1 MKLSALRQV
10 ELVRIAAGFRSLL
23 LASFASGVG
32 TMLAVIALTVDV
44 YERTG
49 SGWWISALLI
59 ADFLPTIAIGL
70 VLGPLIDRLSRR
82 MLMIVADLGRFAVF
96 VALPFANSASAIVAL
111 ALLVGLGNG
120 FFNPAAQAALPNLVR
135 PEDLPRA
142 NSLYQSASNLTW
154 LLGPI
159 LGGALIAASGT
170 DLAYGINAV
179 TFLASAV
186 LIARIPA
193 ASFRSE
199 EPFTRGHWRD
209 LSEGFRV
216 VRSSRALLT
225 VSIAWTMV
233 MLANGS
239 INVSEVFLVRE
250 ALDAGNVALGLM
262 MGGAGLGL
270 VLGSIAVVHL
280 IDRWPIA
287 SIYGT
292 AILLMAI
299 GFAGAAVSP
308 SVWTALPLV
317 VISGFGNGCAVVCN
331 PLLVQVGAPD
341 RLRGRAFTVVMSI
354 TYAALGLT
362 MIVAGPLTNAIGP
375 RALWGAAGAIC
386 AISAAVAFVLARG
399 ISVTPDRVD
408 DEAIVTAPGV
418 PVVGIGDRVP

>member
-1 MKLSALRQV
+1 MGGQSELLRRPS
-10 ELVRIAAGFRSLL
+10 EFRSLL

-49 SGWWISALLI
+49 SGWWVSALLI

-70 VLGPLIDRLSRR
+70 LGPLIDRLSRR
-82 MLMIVADLGRFAVF
+82 TLMIVADLARLAVFAV
-96 VALPFANSASAIVAL
+96 LPFANSAAAIVGL

-135 PEDLPRA
+135 PDDLARA

-159 LGGALIAASGT
+159 LGGALIAVSGT

-179 TFLASAV
+179 TFLFSAA

-193 ASFRSE
+193 TRFRSE
-199 EPFTRGHWRD
+199 EPLTRGHWRD
-209 LSEGFRV
+209 LSEGFGL
-216 VRSSRALLT
+216 VRRSRALLT
-225 VSIAWTMV
+225 VSIAWTLV

-239 INVSEVFLVRE
+239 INVAEVFLVRE
-250 ALDAGNVALGLM
+250 ALDAGNVALGFM
-262 MGGAGLGL
+262 MGGSGFGL
-270 VLGSIAVVHL
+270 VLGSIVVVPL
-280 IDRWPIA
+280 LDRWPI
-287 SIYGT
+287 SFVYGA

-299 GFAGAAVSP
+299 GFGGAAVSP
-308 SVWTALPLV
+308 SVWVALPLV
-317 VISGFGNGCAVVCN
+317 VVAGFGNGCAVVCN

-341 RLRGRAFTVVMSI
+341 RLRGRAFTVVMSV
-354 TYAALGLT
+354 TYAALGAS

-375 RALWGAAGAIC
+375 RALWGAAGAVC
-386 AISAAVAFVLARG
+386 AVAAVVAVVLARG
-399 ISVTPDRVD
+399 VRVTPELADE
-408 DEAIVTAPGV
+408 EAIVTAPGV
-418 PVVGIGDRVP
+418 PAVGVGERVP

>member
-1 MKLSALRQV
+1 
-10 ELVRIAAGFRSLL
+10 
-23 LASFASGVG
+23 
-32 TMLAVIALTVDV
+32 MLAVIALTVDV
-44 YERTG
+44 YERTE

-70 VLGPLIDRLSRR
+70 LLGPLIDRLSRR
-82 MLMIVADLGRFAVF
+82 MLMIVSDLARFAVF
-96 VALPFANSASAIVAL
+96 AVLPFATNAATIVVL

-135 PEDLPRA
+135 GEDLARA
-142 NSLYQSASNLTW
+142 NSLYQSASNITW

-159 LGGALIAASGT
+159 LGGALIAVSGT
-170 DLAYGINAV
+170 DLAYGINAA
-179 TFLASAV
+179 TFLVSAA

-193 ASFRSE
+193 SRFRTE
-199 EPFTRGHWRD
+199 EPLTRGHWRD
-209 LSEGFRV
+209 LSEGFQL
-216 VRSSRALLT
+216 VRRSRPLLT
-225 VSIAWTMV
+225 VSVAWTMV
-233 MLANGS
+233 MLANAS

-270 VLGSIAVVHL
+270 VLGSVVVAPL
-280 IDRWPIA
+280 LERRPIA
-287 SIYGT
+287 PVYGG

-308 SVWTALPLV
+308 SVWVALPLV

-354 TYAALGLT
+354 TYAALGVA
-362 MIVAGPLTNAIGP
+362 MIAAGPLTNAIGP
-375 RALWGAAGAIC
+375 RALWGAAGAVC
-386 AISAAVAFVLARG
+386 AVSALVAVALARG
-399 ISVTPDRVD
+399 VRVSPEHLEGE
-408 DEAIVTAPGV
+408 EAIVTPPGV
-418 PVVGIGDRVP
+418 PVVGVGDPVP

>member
-1 MKLSALRQV
+1 MASGQADLLRSPS
-10 ELVRIAAGFRSLL
+10 EFRSLL

-70 VLGPLIDRLSRR
+70 LLGPLIDRLSRR
-82 MLMIVADLGRFAVF
+82 ALMIAADLARLGVF
-96 VALPFANSASAIVAL
+96 VVLPFANDAATIVVL

-135 PEDLPRA
+135 AEDLARA
-142 NSLYQSASNLTW
+142 NSLYQSASNITW

-159 LGGALIAASGT
+159 LGGALIAVSGT

-179 TFLASAV
+179 TFLVSAV

-193 ASFRSE
+193 RSFRAE
-199 EPFTRGHWRD
+199 APLTRGHWKD
-209 LSEGFRV
+209 LSEGFQI
-216 VRSSRALLT
+216 VRRSRALLT

-233 MLANGS
+233 MLANAS
-239 INVSEVFLVRE
+239 INVSEIFLVRE
-250 ALDAGNVALGLM
+250 ALDAGNVALGFM
-262 MGGAGLGL
+262 MGGAGFGL
-270 VLGSIAVVHL
+270 VLGSIVVVPL
-280 IDRWPIA
+280 LDRHPIA
-287 SIYGT
+287 FVYGA

-308 SVWTALPLV
+308 SVWVALPLV
-317 VISGFGNGCAVVCN
+317 VVSGFGNGCAVVCN

-354 TYAALGLT
+354 TYAALGLA

-375 RALWGAAGAIC
+375 RALWGAAGAVC
-386 AISAAVAFVLARG
+386 AISAVVAFVLARG
-399 ISVTPDRVD
+399 LRVTPEDA
-408 DEAIVTAPGV
+408 DEESIVTPPGV
-418 PVVGIGDRVP
+418 PVVGVGERVP